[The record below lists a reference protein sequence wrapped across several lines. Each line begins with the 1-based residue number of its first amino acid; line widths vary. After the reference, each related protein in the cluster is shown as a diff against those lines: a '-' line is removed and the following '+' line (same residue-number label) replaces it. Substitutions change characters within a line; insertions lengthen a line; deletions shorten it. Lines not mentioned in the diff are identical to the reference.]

1 VIANDQANAA
11 NAAEAG
17 DREVPLN
24 PGTGPHHGA
33 GPSAPPTS
41 PPRGANINT

>member
-17 DREVPLN
+17 DGEVPPNL
-24 PGTGPHHGA
+24 GTGPHQGA
-33 GPSAPPTS
+33 GQARLPLTA
-41 PPRGANINT
+41 